1 MDVLS
6 RFWETLEKTRTGF
19 VEKVSAAL
27 VGRPVIDEDALS
39 ELDEALIAA
48 DVGPATSAK
57 LVDELRKRLKE
68 ARGPVQASAIL
79 ESIVAEVLK
88 RSSGQLA
95 TAVAG
100 PFCIM
105 IVGVNGV
112 GKTTTIAKLARM
124 FRAEGKKVLVA
135 AADTFRAAAIEQLEI
150 WAARAGADV
159 VKHREGSDPSA
170 VVFDALS
177 AAKARQAGVVIVDT
191 AGRLHT
197 KVNLMNELKKM
208 RRVMERE
215 VPGAPHE
222 TLLVLDANTGQNA
235 LQQARIFK
243 EATEVTGI
251 VVTKLDG
258 TARGGIVI
266 AIAAE
271 LGLPV
276 KFVATGEGIE
286 DIARFDPS
294 EFAAALFR

>member
-1 MDVLS
+1 VFS
-6 RFWETLEKTRTGF
+6 RFWQTLEKTRTSF

-27 VGRPVIDEDALS
+27 AGRPVIDENALS
-39 ELDEALIAA
+39 ELEEALIGA
-48 DVGPATSAK
+48 DVGPATSAR

-68 ARGPVQASAIL
+68 ARGPVQPAAIL
-79 ESIVAEVLK
+79 ESIVADMLK
-88 RSSGQLA
+88 RSSGQLIA
-95 TAVAG
+95 TCAS

-105 IVGVNGV
+105 VVGVNGV

-124 FRAEGKKVLVA
+124 FRAQGKKVLVA

-150 WAARAGADV
+150 WAARAGVDV

-243 EATEVTGI
+243 EATEVTGL

-286 DIARFDPS
+286 DIAEFDPS
-294 EFAAALFR
+294 EFAAALFK

>member
-1 MDVLS
+1 MFS
-6 RFWETLEKTRTGF
+6 RFRETLERTRASF
-19 VEKVSAAL
+19 VEKISAAL
-27 VGRPVIDEDALS
+27 TGRPVIDESALS
-39 ELDEALIAA
+39 ELEEALIAA
-48 DVGPATSAK
+48 DVGPATSVK
-57 LVDELRKRLKE
+57 LVEELRKRLSE
-68 ARGPVQASAIL
+68 ARGPVEPAGIL
-79 ESIVAEVLK
+79 QSIVADMLK
-88 RSSGQLA
+88 GASGQLVKA
-95 TAVAG
+95 DVT
-100 PFCIM
+100 PLCIM
-105 IVGVNGV
+105 VVGVNGV

-124 FRAEGKKVLVA
+124 FRAGGKQVLVA

-150 WAARAGADV
+150 WAARAEADV

-177 AAKARQAGVVIVDT
+177 AAKARETDVVIVDT

-197 KVNLMNELKKM
+197 KVNLMNELRKM

-258 TARGGIVI
+258 TAKGGIVI
-266 AIAAE
+266 AIASE

-276 KFVATGEGIE
+276 KFVATGEGID
-286 DIARFDPS
+286 DIAAFDPA